1 MNANK
6 SHLHT
11 EDHMRNAL
19 KKTLPFLLFVILLI
33 NTGCSPAPAEL
44 PASSPDAEKLKVVTT
59 LFPLYDFSRTMLG
72 DKGDVTLL
80 LPPGVEAHAYEPT
93 PQDIVRINKA
103 DVFIYTGEAMEP
115 WAHKI
120 IEAIE
125 NKSLVIIDAST
136 GIELIKSEAHDE
148 DEGESSES
156 ESTKNEEEEEHHHG
170 TDPHIWLDPVL
181 ASQMVDT
188 IAKGLIQADPDL
200 GKHVT
205 VRQDALKADLEVL
218 NQKFIETFKKT
229 QYNRIIYGGHFA
241 FGYFATRY
249 GLEHISPYEGFSP
262 DAEPTPARIA
272 QLIDTLEASESKVIY
287 FEELIDPRVSKV
299 IAEETGAEMLMLHG
313 AHNVSKDEMAKGIT
327 YIQIMEQNLV
337 NLKKGLNYRE

>member
-1 MNANK
+1 
-6 SHLHT
+6 
-11 EDHMRNAL
+11 MRNAL
-19 KKTLPFLLFVILLI
+19 KRNIPLLLSVILLI
-33 NTGCSPAPAEL
+33 TTGCSLAPTEPPAT
-44 PASSPDAEKLKVVTT
+44 SPDAEKLKVITT

-72 DKGDVTLL
+72 DKGDVSLL

-103 DVFIYTGEAMEP
+103 DVFIYTGEVMEP
-115 WAHKI
+115 WAYKI

-136 GIELIKSEAHDE
+136 GIELIKSEFQDE
-148 DEGESSES
+148 HEGESNES
-156 ESTKNEEEEEHHHG
+156 ESTKNEEEEHHG
-170 TDPHIWLDPVL
+170 TDPHIWLDPIL

-188 IAKGLIQADPDL
+188 IAKGLIQADPEL
-200 GKHVT
+200 GKHIT
-205 VRQDALKADLEVL
+205 IRQDALKADLEVL
-218 NQKFIETFKKT
+218 NQKFVETFKKT

-241 FGYFATRY
+241 FGYFAKRY

-272 QLIDTLEASESKVIY
+272 QLIDTLKASESKVIY

-299 IAEETGAEMLMLHG
+299 IADETGADMLMLHG
-313 AHNVSKDEMAKGIT
+313 AHNVSKDEMTKGIT

-337 NLKKGLNYRE
+337 NLKKGLNYHE

>member
-1 MNANK
+1 MK
-6 SHLHT
+6 HT
-11 EDHMRNAL
+11 V
-19 KKTLPFLLFVILLI
+19 KKVISLFVTLILLI
-33 NTGCSPAPAEL
+33 TTGCSPAPVAA
-44 PASSPDAEKLKVVTT
+44 PPSPGDSGKLKVVTT

-72 DKGDVTLL
+72 DQGDASLL

-93 PQDIVRINKA
+93 PQDIVRINEA

-136 GIELIKSEAHDE
+136 GIELIKGEAHDE
-148 DEGESSES
+148 HEGESDAH
-156 ESTKNEEEEEHHHG
+156 EEEEHHHG

-188 IAKGLIQADPDL
+188 IAKGLIQAAPEL

-205 VRQDALKADLEVL
+205 VRQDALKADLEAL
-218 NQKFIETFKKT
+218 NQKFVETFKKT

-241 FGYFATRY
+241 FGYFAKRY

-272 QLIDTLEASESKVIY
+272 QLIDTLKASESTVIY
-287 FEELIDPRVSKV
+287 FEELIDPRVSKI
-299 IAEETGAEMLMLHG
+299 IADETGAEMLMLHG
-313 AHNVSKDEMAKGIT
+313 AHNVSKDEMEKGIT
-327 YIQIMEQNLV
+327 YIQIMEQNLE